1 VRIFLAG
8 TSFHPIYGGPARSV
22 SRLAGIL
29 GEAGVD
35 VGVWAPDGSAL
46 VTPFLPDNLSVCR
59 LGGTEEEALRNF
71 GCVNLIHD
79 NGIWLP
85 HNHRLAKLATSMSL
99 PRVVS
104 TRGMLEPWALNH
116 KRWKKRLAWWFYQR
130 RDLRS
135 AALLHATAPSEASH
149 LESLAVGRGIMMV
162 PNGVDL
168 LPTASFR
175 FPSCGRKTALFVGR
189 IYPVKGLPLLVEAWA
204 KVRPSGWKMKI
215 VGPDEDGHRAEVE
228 ALIRQAKLE
237 ADFEFTG
244 ALEGEALHR
253 TYEEADL
260 LILPSHTE
268 NFGMVVGE
276 ALAHGIPVIT
286 THGTPWKLLET
297 ERCGWWMPVS
307 ADGLASALDDATRRS
322 PEELTA
328 MGERGRAVVVERF
341 GWNRI
346 AGEFISCYQWVLG
359 AGAKP
364 DCVVS

>member
-1 VRIFLAG
+1 MRIFLAG
-8 TSFHPIYGGPARSV
+8 TSFHATYGGPARSV
-22 SRLAGIL
+22 SRLAGAL
-29 GEAGVD
+29 GQAGVD

-46 VTPFLPDNLSVCR
+46 VTPFLPDDLPVR
-59 LGGTEEEALRNF
+59 RFGGKMEEAFRKF
-71 GCVNLIHD
+71 GRVNLIHD
-79 NGIWLP
+79 SGIWLP
-85 HNHRLAKLATSMSL
+85 HNHLLAKLATSMSL

-104 TRGMLEPWALNH
+104 TRGMLEPWALSH
-116 KRWKKRLAWWFYQR
+116 KRWKKRLAWWYYQR

-135 AALLHATAPSEASH
+135 AALLHATAASEASH
-149 LESLAVGRGIMMV
+149 LQPLSVGRAIMMV

-168 LPTASFR
+168 LPTSPFR
-175 FPSCGRKTALFVGR
+175 VPTCAQKTALFVGR

-204 KVRPSGWKMKI
+204 KVRPCGWKMKL
-215 VGPDEDGHRAEVE
+215 VGPDEAGHRAVVE
-228 ALIRQAKLE
+228 ALIREAKLE
-237 ADFEFTG
+237 ADFEFIG
-244 ALEGEALHR
+244 ALEGEALR
-253 TYEEADL
+253 KTYEEADL
-260 LILPSHTE
+260 FILPSHTE

-276 ALAHGIPVIT
+276 ALAHGLPVIT
-286 THGTPWKLLET
+286 THGAPWKLLET

-322 PEELTA
+322 LEELAA